1 MNKSKTRD
9 ISVSEWDAIKWRK
22 LEIIVFKLQKRIF
35 KASEN
40 NDVITVRKL
49 QKTLLRSWAAKCL
62 AVRKVTQENK
72 GKNTAGVDG
81 KKSVSPKRRLEMVH
95 EIKLSSIST
104 PTRRIWIPK
113 PGKDEM
119 RPLGIPTLYERAKQ
133 ALVKLI
139 LEPEWEAKFEANSY
153 GFRPGRSCHDAIEA
167 VFKNIRLKPKYVLDA
182 DISKC
187 FDKINHEELLV
198 KVNTFPTLRTQLK
211 AWLKSGFINEGELFS
226 TDAGTPQGGVASPLM
241 ANIALYGLQSEILK
255 GLTYKERI
263 HTSVIV
269 YADDFVVLSDQLE
282 TIHKAKEAVIKWL
295 SKLGLTL
302 NSEKTR
308 ISHTLKSYNGNKGFQ
323 FLGFDIQQY
332 VVGKYKS
339 GKNTN
344 GNLLGFKT
352 IIKPSKEKVALH
364 LEKIKTIINAHKALP
379 QELMIY
385 RLNQVIKGWSNYYS
399 TVVSAVTFKKL
410 DHLMFLSLKS
420 WAFRRHTNKGKG
432 WAITKYWSS
441 NGGNNWCFAGHKAGE
456 KVSLIRHTDTPIIRH
471 VKVQGHRSP
480 FDGEWLYWSSRL
492 GKYPGVSTKLSKLLK
507 VQQGRCSK
515 CSLYFTSGNIIKLSH
530 VCCAASED
538 RNNLRHWELVHND
551 YCSKC

>member
-1 MNKSKTRD
+1 
-9 ISVSEWDAIKWRK
+9 
-22 LEIIVFKLQKRIF
+22 
-35 KASEN
+35 
-40 NDVITVRKL
+40 
-49 QKTLLRSWAAKCL
+49 
-62 AVRKVTQENK
+62 
-72 GKNTAGVDG
+72 
-81 KKSVSPKRRLEMVH
+81 
-95 EIKLSSIST
+95 
-104 PTRRIWIPK
+104 
-113 PGKDEM
+113 M

-133 ALVKLI
+133 ALVKLV
-139 LEPEWEAKFEANSY
+139 LEPEWEAKFEPNSY

-241 ANIALYGLQSEILK
+241 ANIALHGLQSEILK
-255 GLTYKERI
+255 GLTYKEKM

-282 TIHKAKEAVIKWL
+282 TIHKAKEAVTKWL

-302 NSEKTR
+302 NPEKTR
-308 ISHTLKSYNGNKGFQ
+308 ISHTLKSYDGNKGFK

-352 IIKPSKEKVALH
+352 IIKPSKEKVTLH

-410 DHLMFLSLKS
+410 DHL
-420 WAFRRHTNKGKG
+420 
-432 WAITKYWSS
+432 
-441 NGGNNWCFAGHKAGE
+441 
-456 KVSLIRHTDTPIIRH
+456 
-471 VKVQGHRSP
+471 
-480 FDGEWLYWSSRL
+480 
-492 GKYPGVSTKLSKLLK
+492 YP
-507 VQQGRCSK
+507 
-515 CSLYFTSGNIIKLSH
+515 N
-530 VCCAASED
+530 
-538 RNNLRHWELVHND
+538 
-551 YCSKC
+551 

>member
-1 MNKSKTRD
+1 MNKSKTREN
-9 ISVSEWDAIKWRK
+9 SVSEWDAIKWRK

-49 QKTLLRSWAAKCL
+49 QKTLLKSWAAKCL

-81 KKSVSPKRRLEMVH
+81 KKSVSPKRRLEMVY
-95 EIKLSSIST
+95 EIKLSNISM

-119 RPLGIPTLYERAKQ
+119 RPLGIPTLYERTKQ
-133 ALVKLI
+133 ALVKLV
-139 LEPEWEAKFEANSY
+139 LEPEWEAKFEPNSY
-153 GFRPGRSCHDAIEA
+153 GFRPARSCHDAIEA
-167 VFKNIRLKPKYVLDA
+167 IFKNIRLKPKYVLDA

-187 FDKINHEELLV
+187 FDKINHEELLT

-211 AWLKSGFINEGELFS
+211 AWLKSGFINEGELFL
-226 TDAGTPQGGVASPLM
+226 TDTGTPQGGVASPLM
-241 ANIALYGLQSEILK
+241 ANIALHGLQSEILK
-255 GLTYKERI
+255 GLTHRERM

-282 TIHKAKEAVIKWL
+282 TIHKTKEAVTEWL

-302 NSEKTR
+302 NPEKTR
-308 ISHTLKSYNGNKGFQ
+308 ISHTLKSHNGNKGFQ

-332 VVGKYKS
+332 VVGKYTS

-352 IIKPSKEKVALH
+352 IIKPSKEKVTLH
-364 LEKIKTIINAHKALP
+364 LENIKTIINAHKALP

-385 RLNQVIKGWSNYYS
+385 RLNQVIK
-399 TVVSAVTFKKL
+399 
-410 DHLMFLSLKS
+410 
-420 WAFRRHTNKGKG
+420 
-432 WAITKYWSS
+432 
-441 NGGNNWCFAGHKAGE
+441 
-456 KVSLIRHTDTPIIRH
+456 
-471 VKVQGHRSP
+471 
-480 FDGEWLYWSSRL
+480 
-492 GKYPGVSTKLSKLLK
+492 
-507 VQQGRCSK
+507 
-515 CSLYFTSGNIIKLSH
+515 
-530 VCCAASED
+530 
-538 RNNLRHWELVHND
+538 VH
-551 YCSKC
+551 